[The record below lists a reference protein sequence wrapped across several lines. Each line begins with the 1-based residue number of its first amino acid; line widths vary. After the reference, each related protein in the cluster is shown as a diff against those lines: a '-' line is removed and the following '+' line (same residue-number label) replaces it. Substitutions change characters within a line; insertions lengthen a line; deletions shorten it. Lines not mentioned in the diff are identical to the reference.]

1 VVDEREARGG
11 GRLSR
16 VSLLRLPG
24 TYPAQGDTRLLVD
37 TMHELGLAPA
47 RRVLDVGTGGGAL
60 ALAAAAAG
68 AASVTA
74 VDLSRRSVLTA
85 RLNSR
90 LHRAHLDVRRGD
102 LFAPV
107 AGERF
112 DLVLANPPY
121 VPAATDDL
129 PRYRT
134 ARCWDAGVD
143 GRAVL
148 DRICADVAA
157 VLAEDGVLLLTQSVL
172 AGEEPT
178 LQRLRAAGLE
188 AEVVARR
195 PEPFG
200 PVMRRRAELLRERGL
215 LSPDATAEELVV
227 VRARALPVRLPASPG
242 RAPNPL
248 AAAEHEPEQR
258 RHGARTPRE
267 GARRAR

>member
-1 VVDEREARGG
+1 VK
-11 GRLSR
+11 
-16 VSLLRLPG
+16 LLHVPG
-24 TYPAQGDTRLLVD
+24 TYPAQGDTRLLAD
-37 TMHELGLAPA
+37 ALHELGLAPA

-60 ALAAAAAG
+60 AVTAAAAG

-85 RLNSR
+85 RLNGR

-107 AGERF
+107 VGERF

-121 VPAATDDL
+121 VPAATDVL
-129 PRYRT
+129 PRHRT

-148 DRICADVAA
+148 DRICADVAG
-157 VLAEDGVLLLTQSVL
+157 VLAGDGVLLLVQSVL

-178 LQRLRAAGLE
+178 LRRLREAGLD

-200 PVMRRRAELLRERGL
+200 PVVRARADLLRARGL
-215 LSPDATAEELVV
+215 LAADATEEELVV
-227 VRARALPVRLPASPG
+227 VRARALPLRLPTSGRPASSRP
-242 RAPNPL
+242 APNPL
-248 AAAEHEPEQR
+248 GAAGEHAAERRRPQR
-258 RHGARTPRE
+258 ATRQRT
-267 GARRAR
+267 RRAR

>member
-1 VVDEREARGG
+1 VT
-11 GRLSR
+11 
-16 VSLLRLPG
+16 LLRLPG

-37 TMHELGLAPA
+37 TLHDLGLAPA

-68 AASVTA
+68 AACVTA

-90 LHRAHLDVRRGD
+90 LQRAHLDVRRGD

-148 DRICADVAA
+148 DRICADVAG

-172 AGEEPT
+172 AGEQLT
-178 LQRLRAAGLE
+178 LRRLREAGLE

-200 PVMRRRAELLRERGL
+200 PVMRRRADLLRERGL
-215 LSPDATAEELVV
+215 LSAQATDEELVV
-227 VRARALPVRLPASPG
+227 VLARALPVRLPDAARRSPEPFG
-242 RAPNPL
+242 AAGEHAPERRRAPR
-248 AAAEHEPEQR
+248 AARER
-258 RHGARTPRE
+258 TRGAR
-267 GARRAR
+267 